1 MWARIG
7 EVPVPIQHRP
17 NMNADGTVPLPEDSD
32 VQWMKVINTIK
43 DGVWDMAGV
52 QEQLDAEPGY
62 RFLYLKELDDL
73 ADSGK
78 LQNMALDLATET
90 GLTEVALIGG
100 SISASGPS
108 ERYKQLDKALAIEK
122 KY

>member
-1 MWARIG
+1 
-7 EVPVPIQHRP
+7 
-17 NMNADGTVPLPEDSD
+17 
-32 VQWMKVINTIK
+32 MKVINTTK
-43 DGVWDMAGV
+43 DGVWDIAGV

-78 LQNMALDLATET
+78 LQNMALELATET

-100 SISASGPS
+100 SISASGPTDG
-108 ERYKQLDKALAIEK
+108 YKKLDKALATLFFK
-122 KY
+122 